1 MYVSTNLPSSF
12 PSIMASEMSE
22 LHSPLQLAS
31 KSWGSFNW
39 ESKTKQWESTTA
51 QSKEAREQSLAA
63 RKQLAETTKQFK
75 KSVKNVEQVGASLAT
90 ANTTENAA
98 ATVKAIEA
106 LAKNCR
112 QTVKAYQGRSIDENV
127 HTWFVAHFLGLQRK
141 LIT

>member
-1 MYVSTNLPSSF
+1 
-12 PSIMASEMSE
+12 MASELSD
-22 LHSPLQLAS
+22 LQSSLQLAS

-39 ESKTKQWESTTA
+39 DSKAKQWDSTTA

-75 KSVKNVEQVGASLAT
+75 KSVKNVEQVGATLGT
-90 ANTTENAA
+90 ANTAENAA

-112 QTVKAYQGRSIDENV
+112 QTVKAYQGMSKKGRRNFHALLLLTFIWVCRGS
-127 HTWFVAHFLGLQRK
+127 
-141 LIT
+141 